1 MMHGRF
7 VGTGTLLRLALRR
20 DRVRLPVWIV
30 VLAGLTYSSGSTM
43 RTTFPTQASLDAY
56 AHSMATSPAVVFLA
70 GPPVALDTLAGV
82 VLNKVGF
89 VGIVGAALMAIFEVV
104 RHTRTDEEEGRTE
117 LVRGGVV
124 GRDAAP
130 AAAMLLVTG
139 ACVAL
144 ALALALATA
153 AASVSWPDALL
164 FGFSVGGLG
173 LVTAATTLVAAQV
186 VSHGRTATGI
196 ALALFG
202 VGYVLRGIGDVNEN
216 ALIWFSPVGWAQA
229 THPVGDPRW
238 WPLLLPVVATVVL
251 VVVALRLGSL
261 RDVGAGLVAERR
273 GPATASARLGSGFGL
288 AMRIQRG
295 MLISWVAGIA
305 ALGLTY
311 GSLTKGVED
320 LARNNPTLEKFFEA
334 AGQGSLVDS
343 FLATMLLVLAL
354 LTGAYAT
361 ASASRL
367 SAEEAAGRLEP
378 LLATGLSRTRWMLES
393 LAATLL
399 GSIAVLYAG
408 GLGLGTSYGISVG
421 DPGEALRLAG
431 QQLVYLPAVLLLAAL
446 AALLHG
452 WAPGWGKVVWVVLA
466 VWFVLD
472 YLGGLLHVPDWLV
485 KSSPFAHIP
494 EVPVAALTWTAPLV
508 ITALCLLLVAAGVAG
523 FRRRDIA

>member
-1 MMHGRF
+1 
-7 VGTGTLLRLALRR
+7 
-20 DRVRLPVWIV
+20 
-30 VLAGLTYSSGSTM
+30 
-43 RTTFPTQASLDAY
+43 
-56 AHSMATSPAVVFLA
+56 MATSPAAIFLA

-89 VGIVGAALMAIFEVV
+89 VGIVGACLMAIFEVV

-130 AAAMLLVTG
+130 AAAMLVTTG
-139 ACVAL
+139 ACLVL
-144 ALALALATA
+144 ALALAAATA
-153 AASVSWPDALL
+153 AAQVSWSDALL
-164 FGFSVGGLG
+164 FGLSVGGLG
-173 LVTAATTLVAAQV
+173 VVTAATALVAAQV

-202 VGYVLRGIGDVNEN
+202 VGYAVRGIGDVNSN
-216 ALIWFSPVGWAQA
+216 ALVWFSPVGWAQA

-238 WPLLLPVVATVVL
+238 WPLLLPVVASILL
-251 VVVALRLGSL
+251 VMLALRLGSL

-273 GPATASARLGSGFGL
+273 GPAAASARLSNAFGL

-295 MLISWVAGIA
+295 MLISWVVGIA

-311 GSLTKGVED
+311 GSLTQSVKD

-343 FLATMLLVLAL
+343 FLSTMLLVLAL

-367 SAEEAAGRLEP
+367 SSEEAAGHLEP
-378 LLATGLSRTRWMLES
+378 LLATGLSRTSWMLGS
-393 LAATLL
+393 LGATVL
-399 GSIAVLYAG
+399 GSAAVLVAG
-408 GLGLGTSYGISVG
+408 GLGLGASYGLSAG
-421 DPGEALRLAG
+421 DPGQALKLAG

-452 WAPGWGKVVWVVLA
+452 WRPGWGKVVWVVLA

-472 YLGGLLHVPDWLV
+472 YLGGLLNVPDWLV

-494 EVPVAALTWTAPLV
+494 EVPAADLTWAAPTV
-508 ITALCLLLVAAGVAG
+508 IAALCLLLVAVGVTG